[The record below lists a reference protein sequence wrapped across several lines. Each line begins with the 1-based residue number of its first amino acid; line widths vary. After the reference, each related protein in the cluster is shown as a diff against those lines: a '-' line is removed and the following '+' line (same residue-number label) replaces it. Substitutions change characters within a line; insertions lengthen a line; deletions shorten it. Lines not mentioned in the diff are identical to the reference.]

1 MLKRSWKK
9 VLKSRK
15 MVWVLLL
22 CLVAGAVAGTV
33 YKNSGSKQDIEQ
45 VAEAETETH
54 SGENHTGTDQ
64 VPADNSD
71 QVYVM
76 EQKEGENTDTKAQ
89 NSAGDED
96 EDKSQEADSEKDDDT
111 GKDVAASNDNSGDEE
126 EDSREAA
133 PAASIIQAQD
143 LDFLTSG
150 TLNWPVQGEVLLEF
164 NMDET
169 VYFPTLNLYKCS
181 QAMVIQSEQGTPVC
195 APAEGIVV
203 SMGMD
208 EQIGNY
214 LVMDIGD
221 GYQVKMGQLKEI
233 KVNEGDLV
241 AEGDLLAY
249 VAAPSECYSVEGD
262 NLYLA
267 LTADGEPVDPLD
279 YLQY

>member
-9 VLKSRK
+9 MLKSRK

-54 SGENHTGTDQ
+54 SGE
-64 VPADNSD
+64 
-71 QVYVM
+71 
-76 EQKEGENTDTKAQ
+76 KNTDTKDQ
-89 NSAGDED
+89 NSAGDKD
-96 EDKSQEADSEKDDDT
+96 EEKSQSADSEKAEDT
-111 GKDVAASNDNSGDEE
+111 EKDAVASNDNSGDEDG
-126 EDSREAA
+126 DSREAA

-143 LDFLTSG
+143 LDFLTSS